1 MALIRRAS
9 LIWTTS
15 QGASQFLNF
24 DLVTSEDTERTVS
37 ITTSPVE
44 KGPNVADNA
53 RAELPGISLEVFV
66 SNAPIRDA
74 NYRGSSN
81 QLVELPPP
89 TYPAKVGIF
98 AVINTFIGGY
108 DQPIP
113 TSVSALKFN
122 QLFDA
127 VKETENVLNRLEETA
142 QLIDVYTTTSAW
154 RGCVLES
161 HHLHKD
167 STTGTGGTFTLAFKQ
182 IKIVEL
188 KVVTAPVPTEVRA
201 KTAVKKGPQGPV
213 VVDPAQRASFWD
225 KLAHKSGALP

>member
-1 MALIRRAS
+1 MAIIRRAS

-24 DLVTSEDTERTVS
+24 DLVTSEDTERTVT

-53 RAELPGISLEVFV
+53 RAELPSISLEVVV

-74 NYRGSSN
+74 NFRGSSQ
-81 QLVELPPP
+81 QLVELPTPS
-89 TYPAKVGIF
+89 YPAKVGLF
-98 AVINTFIGGY
+98 APINNFIAGY

-113 TSVSALKFN
+113 TSVSALKFD

-127 VKETENVLNRLEETA
+127 VKETENVFNRLEEAA

-161 HHLHKD
+161 HRLHKD
-167 STTGTGGTFTLAFKQ
+167 SATGTSGNFTLTFKQ

-188 KVVTAPVPTEVRA
+188 KIVTAPVPTEVRA
-201 KTAVKKGPQGPV
+201 KTTVKKGPQGATPV
-213 VVDPAQRASFWD
+213 PVKAQSGLD
-225 KLAHKSGALP
+225 KIAHRTGAL

>member
-24 DLVTSEDTERTVS
+24 DLVTSEDTERTVT

-53 RAELPGISLEVFV
+53 RAELPSISLEVVV

-81 QLVELPPP
+81 QLVELPTP
-89 TYPAKVGIF
+89 TYPGKVGIF
-98 AVINTFIGGY
+98 AVVNTFIAGY

-161 HHLHKD
+161 YHLHKD
-167 STTGTGGTFTLAFKQ
+167 AATGTSGTFTLAFKQ
-182 IKIVEL
+182 IRIVEL
-188 KVVTAPVPTEVRA
+188 KIVTAPVPTEVRA

-213 VVDPAQRASFWD
+213 TVDPKKRVSLAD
-225 KLAHKSGALP
+225 KGAHRVGVL